1 MVIQTR
7 RRHWDGGDPAGE
19 SRRQNAS
26 VEAGRKVFLR
36 MIPRFKSDQQGWME
50 WGTLKEEEVYRE
62 SQFGFL
68 GMLTFPGLFINN
80 LVSD

>member
-1 MVIQTR
+1 
-7 RRHWDGGDPAGE
+7 
-19 SRRQNAS
+19 
-26 VEAGRKVFLR
+26 
-36 MIPRFKSDQQGWME
+36 ME